1 MGFNGGYGIAIL
13 FGMESFFLPGHKFL
27 KVWVAFVVG
36 SFGVFER
43 HVAMVM

>member
-1 MGFNGGYGIAIL
+1 MGSNGGYGIAIL
-13 FGMESFFLPGHKFL
+13 FGMESFLPGHKFL

-43 HVAMVM
+43 YVAMVM